1 MLDETECETDPGYGR
16 DCHRTVGG
24 ILDVLDRAEEKALVE
39 PMSLAV
45 RFYYGVV
52 DHLRLRT
59 ISWIMSMNMIGFG
72 LILLANPDAM
82 SLPGRTVLYV
92 DLLRW
97 ASERH
102 WGMTCIAIG
111 VFRLVALFINGTFPS
126 FPWSPYMRAFG
137 SFLSCLF
144 WFTIELGA
152 LQASELI
159 LAIDVY
165 GIFLLFDIISLYTA
179 ALEMDPLG
187 DGGA

>member
-16 DCHRTVGG
+16 DCHRTVGS
-24 ILDVLDRAEEKALVE
+24 ILDYLDPEEEALVE

-59 ISWIMSMNMIGFG
+59 ISWIMSLNMVVFG

-82 SLPGRTVLYV
+82 SLPGRTVIYA
-92 DLLRW
+92 DLLRI
-97 ASERH
+97 ASEH
-102 WGMTCIAIG
+102 SWGLICVAVG
-111 VFRLVALFINGTFPS
+111 GFRLVALFINGTFPT
-126 FPWSPYMRAFG
+126 FPWSPWMRALG
-137 SFLSCLF
+137 SFLACLF
-144 WFTIELGA
+144 WLQIELGA
-152 LQASELI
+152 IQFGELI
-159 LAIDVY
+159 LAVDIY
-165 GIFLLFDIISLYTA
+165 AIFLLFDAVSLYTA